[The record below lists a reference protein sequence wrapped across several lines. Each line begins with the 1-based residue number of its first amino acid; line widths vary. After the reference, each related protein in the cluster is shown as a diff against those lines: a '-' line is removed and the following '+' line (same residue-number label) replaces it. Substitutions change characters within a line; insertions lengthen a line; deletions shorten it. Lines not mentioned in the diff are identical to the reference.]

1 MKTPIPLS
9 DRRSDILFIGFF
21 LLNLLFITYIVDLEQ
36 LVIADPENFEYPW
49 WPPPFLI
56 DMVHWWGRNFDPLQ
70 WARPPWWRAT
80 IWIDALYF
88 GPFYAFAIYAF
99 WKGRNWIVVPALVWA
114 GMMLSNVI
122 IIMFEELIGPNH
134 TPEAFWVSVAN
145 LPWLTDDKQPRLCD
159 RSLATAILF
168 NEIGQIS
175 EADEF
180 RAQAEDTY
188 ASVRDDAQRLLSQ

>member
-9 DRRSDILFIGFF
+9 ERRIDILFIGFF
-21 LLNLLFITYIVDLEQ
+21 ILNLSFITYIVDLEQ

-49 WPPPFLI
+49 WPPAFFV
-56 DMVHWWGRNFDPLQ
+56 DMVHWWGQNFDPLQ

-122 IIMFEELIGPNH
+122 IIMFEELIGPYH

-145 LPWLTDDKQPRLCD
+145 LPWLGVPLLLIARFWGRPEPFTSTD
-159 RSLATAILF
+159 S
-168 NEIGQIS
+168 N
-175 EADEF
+175 
-180 RAQAEDTY
+180 
-188 ASVRDDAQRLLSQ
+188 

>member
-9 DRRSDILFIGFF
+9 DRRGDIVFIGFF
-21 LLNLLFITYIVDLEQ
+21 LLNLSFITYIVDLEQ

-49 WPPPFLI
+49 WPPAFLI

-122 IIMFEELIGPNH
+122 IIMFEELIGPHH

-145 LPWLTDDKQPRLCD
+145 LPWLLVPLLLIARLWG
-159 RSLATAILF
+159 RPEPFTSA
-168 NEIGQIS
+168 
-175 EADEF
+175 
-180 RAQAEDTY
+180 
-188 ASVRDDAQRLLSQ
+188 ASD